1 MRFFISLLL
10 FLYIV
15 VIPSSAQDIEQLT
28 KADPVAWSGGL
39 TWSNIFTWPK
49 DSASQVPTYSY
60 YISGNLNT
68 TIYGVVSLPIS
79 FAYTNNKLSSTV
91 TYPFNR
97 FSLTP
102 SYKWVKLHIGYSQ
115 MTFSTYT
122 MAGHDFL
129 GGGVELTPDDMPWQF
144 SAFFG
149 RLNKAVPRDSI
160 NTEPIYKRMGG
171 GVMGGYKGERWSL
184 LANVSVCKDDANSLT
199 FAEGVDTTYVA
210 PQSNLVGS
218 ISAVLKPFE
227 RTTIEGEYALSIIN
241 ANCKAD
247 SLGHT
252 SGFFEE
258 NTDISRHTAGKVSV
272 SQAFEIGSI
281 GATFERVSP
290 FYKSFA
296 SYYNTNNFENITA
309 DFTLDIA
316 QKVSLSTNVG
326 WQRDNLINQEVNTNS
341 QLIYSVSANVTPS
354 EKWSFGGSVSNVQS
368 YVHIKDILEQVT
380 QTTQYQNLDTLS
392 FTELNFSASGNVNYR
407 FGDKERQAQSISG
420 SYTYQKASHEQEN
433 SQRFVSNRLHD
444 INANYQAS
452 HTPTKVTGSFG
463 ANYNINKTPETES
476 NVLTLI
482 ASAGAPIV
490 KQVRTSL
497 SVNYSMV
504 DSETDYRIV
513 NTRLS
518 LSYSFLK
525 YHSLNCS
532 LTALNNNSND
542 SGTQYTANITYNLSL
557 SYSLKRRAARDDR
570 EAVI

>member
-1 MRFFISLLL
+1 
-10 FLYIV
+10 
-15 VIPSSAQDIEQLT
+15 
-28 KADPVAWSGGL
+28 
-39 TWSNIFTWPK
+39 
-49 DSASQVPTYSY
+49 
-60 YISGNLNT
+60 
-68 TIYGVVSLPIS
+68 
-79 FAYTNNKLSSTV
+79 
-91 TYPFNR
+91 
-97 FSLTP
+97 
-102 SYKWVKLHIGYSQ
+102 

-129 GGGVELTPDDMPWQF
+129 GGGVELTPDEMPWQL

-171 GVMGGYKGERWSL
+171 GFMGGYKGERWSL
-184 LANVSVCKDDANSLT
+184 MANVSMCKDDASSLS
-199 FAEGVDTTYVA
+199 FAEGIDTTYIA

-227 RTTIEGEYALSIIN
+227 RTTIEGEYAISIIN

-281 GATFERVSP
+281 GATYERVSP

-309 DFTLDIA
+309 NFSLDIA
-316 QKVSLSTNVG
+316 QKVNLSTNVG
-326 WQRDNLINQEVNTNS
+326 WQRDNLNNQEVNTNS
-341 QLIYSVSANVTPS
+341 QLIYSVSANAKPS

-407 FGDKERQAQSISG
+407 FGDKDRLSQSISS

-433 SQRFVSNRLHD
+433 SQKFVSNRLHN

-482 ASAGAPIV
+482 ASAGVPIAD
-490 KQVRTSL
+490 KLRTNV
-497 SVNYSMV
+497 SVNYSKV

-513 NTRLS
+513 NARLS

-532 LTALNNNSND
+532 ITALNSSAND

-557 SYSLKRRAARDDR
+557 GYSIKRKAARKER
-570 EAVI
+570 

>member
-1 MRFFISLLL
+1 MKRVVAIVISL
-10 FLYIV
+10 IV
-15 VIPSSAQDIEQLT
+15 VIFSSAQGIEQLT
-28 KADPVAWSGGL
+28 KADPVAWSGGV

-49 DSASQVPTYSY
+49 DSARQVPTYSY

-68 TIYGVVSLPIS
+68 TLYGAVSLPIS
-79 FAYTNNKLSSTV
+79 FAYTNNTLSSTV

-129 GGGVELTPDDMPWQF
+129 GGGVELTPDEMPWQF

-171 GVMGGYKGERWSL
+171 GLMGGYKGERWSL
-184 LANVSVCKDDANSLT
+184 LANVSVCKDDASSLT

-218 ISAVLKPFE
+218 ISAVFRPFE
-227 RTTIEGEYALSIIN
+227 RTTIEGEYAVSMIN

-281 GATFERVSP
+281 GATYERVSP

-309 DFTLDIA
+309 NFSLDIA

-326 WQRDNLINQEVNTNS
+326 WQRDNLNNQEVNTNS
-341 QLIYSVSANVTPS
+341 QLIYSVNVNATPS
-354 EKWSFGGSVSNVQS
+354 EKWSFGVSVSNVQS
-368 YVHIKDILEQVT
+368 YAHIKDILEQVT

-407 FGDKERQAQSISG
+407 FGDKDRLAQSISS
-420 SYTYQKASHEQEN
+420 SYTYQKATHDQDY
-433 SQRFVSNRLHD
+433 SQRFVSNRLHN

-452 HTPTKVTGSFG
+452 HTPTKLTGSFG

-482 ASAGAPIV
+482 ASAGVPIV
-490 KQVRTSL
+490 QKLRTNV

-504 DSETDYRIV
+504 DAATDYHIV
-513 NTRLS
+513 NARLS
-518 LSYSFLK
+518 LSYPFLK

-532 LTALNNNSND
+532 LTALNNNSNNN
-542 SGTQYTANITYNLSL
+542 GTQYTANVTYNLSL
-557 SYSLKRRAARDDR
+557 GYSIKRRVAR
-570 EAVI
+570 EEVKA

>member
-1 MRFFISLLL
+1 MKYYAVILISL
-10 FLYIV
+10 FSQVAI
-15 VIPSSAQDIEQLT
+15 SSAQDIEQLT

-49 DSASQVPTYSY
+49 DSARQVPTYSY
-60 YISGNLNT
+60 YISGSLNT
-68 TIYGVVSLPIS
+68 TIFGVVSLPIS
-79 FAYTNNKLSSTV
+79 FAYTNNTLSSTV

-97 FSLTP
+97 FTLTP

-115 MTFSTYT
+115 MTFSPYT

-184 LANVSVCKDDANSLT
+184 LANVSVCKDDASSLT

-218 ISAVLKPFE
+218 ISAVLRPFE
-227 RTTIEGEYALSIIN
+227 RTTIEGEYAVSIIN

-252 SGFFEE
+252 DGFFEE
-258 NTDISRHTAGKVSV
+258 NTDISRHTAAKVSL
-272 SQAFEIGSI
+272 SQSFGMGSV
-281 GATFERVSP
+281 GATYERVSP
-290 FYKSFA
+290 SYKSFA

-309 DFTLDIA
+309 NFSIDIA

-326 WQRDNLINQEVNTNS
+326 WQRDNLNNQEVNTNS
-341 QLIYSVSANVTPS
+341 QLIYSVSANATPS

-407 FGDKERQAQSISG
+407 FGDKERLVQSISS

-433 SQRFVSNRLHD
+433 SQRFVSNRLHN

-452 HTPTKVTGSFG
+452 HTPTKVTGAFG

-482 ASAGAPIV
+482 ASAGVPIV

-497 SVNYSMV
+497 SVNYSQV
-504 DSETDYRIV
+504 DSETDYRII

-532 LTALNNNSND
+532 LTALNNSAND

-557 SYSLKRRAARDDR
+557 GYSIKRKTARN
-570 EAVI
+570 EKETEI

>member
-1 MRFFISLLL
+1 MKYYVIILTSIFSRA
-10 FLYIV
+10 V
-15 VIPSSAQDIEQLT
+15 VSSAQDIEQLA
-28 KADPVAWSGGL
+28 KANPVAWSGGV

-49 DSASQVPTYSY
+49 DSARQVPTYSY
-60 YISGNLNT
+60 YISGSLNT
-68 TIYGVVSLPIS
+68 TVFGVVSLPIS

-102 SYKWVKLHIGYSQ
+102 SYKWIKLHIGYSQ
-115 MTFSTYT
+115 MTFSPYT

-129 GGGVELTPDDMPWQF
+129 GGGVELTPDEMPWQF

-171 GVMGGYKGERWSL
+171 GAMGGYKGERWSL
-184 LANVSVCKDDANSLT
+184 IANVSVCKDDASSLT
-199 FAEGVDTTYVA
+199 FAEGVDTTYIA

-218 ISAVLKPFE
+218 ISAVLRPFE
-227 RTTIEGEYALSIIN
+227 RMTIEGEYAISIIN

-272 SQAFEIGSI
+272 SQAFSIGSF
-281 GATFERVSP
+281 GATYERVSP

-316 QKVSLSTNVG
+316 QKVNLSTNVG
-326 WQRDNLINQEVNTNS
+326 WQSDNLNNQEVNTNS
-341 QLIYSVSANVTPS
+341 QLIYSVSANATPS

-407 FGDKERQAQSISG
+407 FGDKERLVQSISS

-433 SQRFVSNRLHD
+433 SQRFISNRLHNV
-444 INANYQAS
+444 NANYQAS
-452 HTPTKVTGSFG
+452 YTPTKLTGSFG

-490 KQVRTSL
+490 KQVRTNL
-497 SVNYSMV
+497 SVNYSQV

-532 LTALNNNSND
+532 LTALNSSAND
-542 SGTQYTANITYNLSL
+542 GGTQYTANITYNLSL
-557 SYSLKRRAARDDR
+557 SYSLKRRAARNEER
-570 EAVI
+570 EA

>member
-1 MRFFISLLL
+1 MKYYVIILTSIFSRA
-10 FLYIV
+10 V
-15 VIPSSAQDIEQLT
+15 VSSAQDIEQLA
-28 KADPVAWSGGL
+28 KANPVAWSGGV

-49 DSASQVPTYSY
+49 DSARQVPTYSY
-60 YISGNLNT
+60 YISGSLNT
-68 TIYGVVSLPIS
+68 TVFGVVSLPIS

-102 SYKWVKLHIGYSQ
+102 SYKWIKLHIGYSQ
-115 MTFSTYT
+115 MTFSPYT

-129 GGGVELTPDDMPWQF
+129 GGGVELTPDEMPWQF

-171 GVMGGYKGERWSL
+171 GAMGGYKGERWSL
-184 LANVSVCKDDANSLT
+184 IANVSVCKDDASSLT
-199 FAEGVDTTYVA
+199 FAEGVDTTYIA

-218 ISAVLKPFE
+218 ISAVLRPFE
-227 RTTIEGEYALSIIN
+227 RMTIEGEYAISIIN

-272 SQAFEIGSI
+272 SQAFSIGSF
-281 GATFERVSP
+281 GATYERVSP

-316 QKVSLSTNVG
+316 QKVNLSTNVG
-326 WQRDNLINQEVNTNS
+326 WQSDNLNNQEVNTNS
-341 QLIYSVSANVTPS
+341 QLIYSVSANATPS

-407 FGDKERQAQSISG
+407 FGDKERLVQSISS

-433 SQRFVSNRLHD
+433 SQRFISNRLHNV
-444 INANYQAS
+444 NANYQAS
-452 HTPTKVTGSFG
+452 HTPTKLTGSFG

-490 KQVRTSL
+490 KQVRTNL
-497 SVNYSMV
+497 SVNYSQV

-532 LTALNNNSND
+532 LTALNSSAND
-542 SGTQYTANITYNLSL
+542 GGTQYTANITYNLSL
-557 SYSLKRRAARDDR
+557 SYSLKRRAARNEER
-570 EAVI
+570 EA

>member
-1 MRFFISLLL
+1 MKYYVIILTSIFSRA
-10 FLYIV
+10 V
-15 VIPSSAQDIEQLT
+15 VSSAQDIEQLA
-28 KADPVAWSGGL
+28 KANPVAWSGGV

-49 DSASQVPTYSY
+49 DSARQVPTYSY
-60 YISGNLNT
+60 YISGSLNT
-68 TIYGVVSLPIS
+68 TVFGVVSLPIS
-79 FAYTNNKLSSTV
+79 FAYTNNKLRSTV

-102 SYKWVKLHIGYSQ
+102 SYKWIKLHIGYSQ
-115 MTFSTYT
+115 MTFSPYT

-129 GGGVELTPDDMPWQF
+129 GGGVELTPDEMPWQF

-171 GVMGGYKGERWSL
+171 GAMGGYKGERWSL
-184 LANVSVCKDDANSLT
+184 IANVSVCKDDASSLT
-199 FAEGVDTTYVA
+199 FAEGVDTTYIA

-218 ISAVLKPFE
+218 ISAVLRPFE
-227 RTTIEGEYALSIIN
+227 RMTIEGEYAISIIN

-272 SQAFEIGSI
+272 SQAFSIGSF
-281 GATFERVSP
+281 GATYERVSP

-316 QKVSLSTNVG
+316 QKVNLSTNVG
-326 WQRDNLINQEVNTNS
+326 WQSDNLNNQEVNTNS
-341 QLIYSVSANVTPS
+341 QLIYSVSANATPS

-407 FGDKERQAQSISG
+407 FGDKERLVQSISS

-433 SQRFVSNRLHD
+433 SQRFISNRLHNV
-444 INANYQAS
+444 NANYQAS
-452 HTPTKVTGSFG
+452 HTPTKLTGSFG

-490 KQVRTSL
+490 KQVRTNL
-497 SVNYSMV
+497 SVNYSQV

-532 LTALNNNSND
+532 LTALNSSAND
-542 SGTQYTANITYNLSL
+542 GGTQYTANITYNLSL
-557 SYSLKRRAARDDR
+557 SYSLKRRAARNEER
-570 EAVI
+570 EA